1 MIFALGFLAASLC
14 ALLFV
19 PILNSRAMRLARR
32 RLDGLFPMTI
42 TEITAERD
50 ALRADF
56 AVAQRRMERRVE
68 QAQAKRHADMAALG
82 TRTMEAASLARQVEE
97 REATLEARKAEI
109 AQAVDRI
116 AGLDRDLTGLRAD
129 HETGL
134 AALNALEEAYLQ
146 AIRDIKATR
155 SERDSVRRELFDALS
170 TDEGSAAHALS
181 KDREARAAEAT
192 KAAADL
198 HALRERHDTL
208 LAEREGLRAELKQ
221 AEEAL
226 ARALEHGQDGGTAD
240 IDELRRRISEVADA
254 LLRREHLPSIEAY
267 PLKAGAR
274 S

>member
-19 PILNSRAMRLARR
+19 PILNTRAMRLARR

-68 QAQAKRHADMAALG
+68 QAQSRRHADMAALG
-82 TRTMEAASLARQVEE
+82 SRTMEAATLARQVEE
-97 REATLEARKAEI
+97 RDAALAARQAEI
-109 AQAVDRI
+109 AQALDRI
-116 AGLDRDLTGLRAD
+116 TGLDRDLTGLRAD
-129 HETGL
+129 QETGL
-134 AALNALEEAYLQ
+134 AALDALEGAYQ
-146 AIRDIKATR
+146 RAIRDIRATR

-181 KDREARAAEAT
+181 KDREARVAEAA

-198 HALRERHDTL
+198 QALRAQHDTM
-208 LAEREGLRAELKQ
+208 LAERDGLRAELRQ
-221 AEEAL
+221 AELSL
-226 ARALEHGQDGGTAD
+226 ARALDEGREGEAPD
-240 IDELRRRISEVADA
+240 IEELRRRISEVADA
-254 LLRREHLPSIEAY
+254 LLRREHLPSIEAF
-267 PLKAGAR
+267 PMKAGAR